1 VVPTSKPIILATT
14 KKPVKVTKKPVVP
27 PPTPWP
33 TNIGRFVPVGNLI
46 VLGGE
51 WKKKSYLTTQAAISA
66 NGSVVAFPG
75 NISVYRL
82 NHNDSHW
89 DPIGM
94 FYYTDSAKVM
104 ASRGLLPCPV
114 TVVSLP

>member
-1 VVPTSKPIILATT
+1 
-14 KKPVKVTKKPVVP
+14 
-27 PPTPWP
+27 
-33 TNIGRFVPVGNLI
+33 
-46 VLGGE
+46 
-51 WKKKSYLTTQAAISA
+51 
-66 NGSVVAFPG
+66 
-75 NISVYRL
+75 L